1 MSNLLDSTPASITQ
15 KALVYNFSQDEKNR
29 RNEAMLNKDFYYGN
43 QEQSLKILN
52 DDVDP
57 VVLNLTATIVKKR
70 ASLLYKRPV
79 TRKFQGPAKSR
90 KFIEKLYKENRIA
103 SFMLAVD
110 LASELTGSALVHVS
124 EDESKE
130 TGYKLSLYDA
140 STISPIE
147 GEDGLE
153 ALSVIKVEDRLGKYG
168 PDKQP
173 SIERVIKQQVWTQGS
188 VTTYEGEHV
197 ISSETNE
204 LGFIP
209 FSNFKGEEVYD
220 QYIGHAPTNSV
231 RKLNGQ
237 INQMLTNLGYMI
249 KMQSATPIALTGYES
264 GEGVTIHPGKAFSLP
279 VGASANVLNLSPK
292 IADTLSAISYIEEK
306 LFETSSVP
314 KVSVVGGEGSSGVEL
329 SVRWYPLLQVFE
341 EKANRFQSYEL
352 DLANMIL
359 DIVGMDRLESLYIDW
374 DMESILPVSP
384 DVENLER
391 DIKLNLK
398 TAIDELMRR
407 DPNLSELDA
416 QAQLLANKEVNKELL
431 NKSSNDKMLDNSTE
445 ESKDNEKIIEDVPEE
460 ENTKTNQEEEK
471 EQ

>member
-1 MSNLLDSTPASITQ
+1 MSNLLDSTPDSITQ
-15 KALVYNFSQDEKNR
+15 KALVYNFSQDEKSR
-29 RNEAMLNKDFYYGN
+29 RDEAILNKDFYYGN

-57 VVLNLTATIVKKR
+57 IVLNLTATIAKKR
-70 ASLLYKRPV
+70 SSLLYKRPV

-90 KFIEKLYKENRIA
+90 KFIEKMYKENRIA

-124 EDESKE
+124 EDETKE

-140 STISPIE
+140 SAISPIE
-147 GEDGLE
+147 GDDGLE
-153 ALSVIKVEDRLGKYG
+153 ALSVISVA
-168 PDKQP
+168 DKLEKHGHGGQP
-173 SIERVIKQQVWTQGS
+173 SLKRVIRQQVWTQGS
-188 VTTYEGEHV
+188 VTTYEGDKV
-197 ISSETNE
+197 LTSETNE

-209 FSNFKGEEVYD
+209 FSNFRGEEVYD
-220 QYIGHAPTNSV
+220 QFIGHSPTNSV
-231 RKLNGQ
+231 RKLNAQ
-237 INQMLTNLGYMI
+237 VNQMLTNLGYMI

-279 VGASANVLNLSPK
+279 VGASANVLNLNPK
-292 IADTLSAISYIEEK
+292 IKDTLDAINYIEEK
-306 LFETSSVP
+306 LYETSSVP

-341 EKANRFQSYEL
+341 EKANRFQTYEL

-359 DIVGMDRLESLYIDW
+359 DIAGMDRLESLYIDW

-391 DIKLNLK
+391 DIGLNLK

-407 DPNLSELDA
+407 DPNLTELDA
-416 QAQLLANKEVNKELL
+416 HATLLANREVNKELL
-431 NKSSNDKMLDNSTE
+431 NKTADDKMLVKSTE
-445 ESKDNEKIIEDVPEE
+445 ESDEKEDEPEE
-460 ENTKTNQEEEK
+460 DKETNNKEEK